1 MKLKLFFILTLISLA
16 LVTQA
21 QTQIDGINYQ
31 FNGSE
36 AKVVSIP
43 DCYTGDVVIPETVS
57 YNGNA
62 YIVTA
67 IGQLSFFGCTDLIS
81 VTLPSTIISIDAVAF
96 ADAINLET
104 VTMSEGVLTI
114 ADSAFSDC
122 AALSNITLPNSIT
135 SIGSNAFRN
144 CSSLET
150 INVPA
155 GVTNLSPYTFTNCTA
170 LTSVSFAEGLEVVGN
185 SAFSY
190 CISLNNIMLPESLTT
205 IGQDS
210 FFQCLAL
217 TNLVVPNNVNT
228 INEAA
233 FANCTALESVIL
245 PPNLTALSDFT
256 FSNCTNLTIVN
267 LGEGLTTIGNGA
279 FGVCEALT
287 NINLPSTLN
296 TIGGSAFGGCSG
308 LLSISLPAQV
318 STIEGNAFNGCTSL
332 TEVTALRAEPI
343 NIGSSVFSN
352 VDIESIPL
360 RVTGGNVNAYN
371 AASVWQDFLSITSFN
386 SPPSITSID
395 DQTLCEGYNVNL
407 TLLISDAD
415 TTQEDLIVTA
425 TSSNQSIVNNSDISL
440 QASNGNFTFS
450 AMPVYGSFGSVVITI
465 TATDM
470 SDETS
475 TETFE
480 VVFEE
485 DTLPPVFNTC
495 QEDIAVEANS
505 NNTYIMENYWNGLD
519 FSDNCFVFSIIQD
532 PAVGTEIPVGGIVP
546 VTITISDLSDNS
558 ATCSFNITT
567 TLSTSPSLVLPELKI
582 YPNPAR
588 EYITI
593 DKPKSIDINKVTIF
607 DLTGRHLEEYT
618 YTNTLNQNE
627 VKVDLSRLPIASY
640 IIRVQ
645 TSNGLTAYKMVI
657 KK

>member
-1 MKLKLFFILTLISLA
+1 MKLKLFFILTLISSA
-16 LVTQA
+16 LVTHA
-21 QTQIDGINYQ
+21 QTQIDDINYQ

-43 DCYTGDVVIPETVS
+43 GCYTGDVVIPETVT
-57 YNGNA
+57 YNGNS
-62 YIVTA
+62 YTVTA

-81 VTLPSTIISIDAVAF
+81 VTLPSTIII
-96 ADAINLET
+96 
-104 VTMSEGVLTI
+104 
-114 ADSAFSDC
+114 
-122 AALSNITLPNSIT
+122 
-135 SIGSNAFRN
+135 IGK
-144 CSSLET
+144 
-150 INVPA
+150 
-155 GVTNLSPYTFTNCTA
+155 
-170 LTSVSFAEGLEVVGN
+170 

-190 CISLNNIMLPESLTT
+190 CISLNNIILPESLTT

-210 FFQCLAL
+210 FYQCIAL
-217 TNLVVPNNVNT
+217 TDLVIPNNVNT

-233 FANCTALESVIL
+233 FAYCTALESVIL
-245 PPNLTALSDFT
+245 PPNLTTLSDFT
-256 FSNCTNLTIVN
+256 FSGCTNLTTVS
-267 LGEGLTTIGNGA
+267 LGEGLTTIG
-279 FGVCEALT
+279 
-287 NINLPSTLN
+287 
-296 TIGGSAFGGCSG
+296 IGAFGGCSG
-308 LLSISLPAQV
+308 LLSISLPTQV
-318 STIEGNAFNGCTSL
+318 STIGENAFNGCTSL
-332 TEVTALRAEPI
+332 TEVTALRAEPVIISI
-343 NIGSSVFSN
+343 NVFGN
-352 VDIESIPL
+352 VNIESIPL
-360 RVTGGNVNAYN
+360 CVTGGNVNAYN
-371 AASVWQDFLSITSFN
+371 AASIWQDFLSITSFN

-425 TSSNQSIVNNSDISL
+425 TSSNQSVVNNSDISL

-470 SDETS
+470 SNETS

-480 VVFEE
+480 VVFED

-532 PAVGTEIPVGGIVP
+532 PAVGTEIPVGGIIP

-558 ATCSFNITT
+558 TTCSFNITT

-607 DLTGRHLEEYT
+607 DLRGRHLEEYT

-640 IIRVQ
+640 MIRVQ